1 MIGRSQR
8 DAIKNDLW
16 KGKVIILLGPHQV
29 GKATLIRQIA
39 GAEEPGYL
47 YLNGD
52 LESVQALLNARSLE
66 NLRSVI
72 GSHRLVVIDEAQ
84 RISEIGLKL
93 KILVDA
99 QPETQLLVTGSS
111 SLDLAFG
118 VNESLTGR
126 KFQHFMYPIAY
137 AELQQSWGA
146 ERALDS
152 LEQRLLYGSYPE
164 VINEAGRERRYLDLL
179 VDSYLYKDLLYQA
192 TVRRVDLLKK
202 ILQALALQLGN
213 EVSYNEVAKTVS
225 ADPATVEHYIDLLEK
240 AFVLLRLPSLS
251 RNLRTEIKKGRK
263 IYFWDNGVRNALIA
277 NFSPLHL
284 RQDKGAL
291 WENFLVSERLKV
303 KHYRQQYFNAYFWR
317 TYNQQEIDYIEE
329 SDGVL
334 RAYEFKWSPRKRG
347 RFPASF
353 LAAYGEVHTHTVTR
367 DNFIPFVLG
376 NSSAPA
382 RRRPPAT
389 PE

>member
-1 MIGRSQR
+1 MIERALNNLIT
-8 DAIKNDLW
+8 DDLYR
-16 KGKVIILLGPHQV
+16 GKVIVVLGPRQV
-29 GKATLIRQIA
+29 GKTTLVRQLA
-39 GAEEPGYL
+39 GMEVPDYL

-52 LESVQALLNARSLE
+52 LESVQALLHTRSLE
-66 NLRSVI
+66 NLRSVM
-72 GSHRLVVIDEAQ
+72 GNHRLVVIDEAQ
-84 RISEIGLKL
+84 RIPEVGLKL

-99 QPETQLLVTGSS
+99 QPDVQLLVTGSS

-126 KFQHFMYPIAY
+126 KFEYYMYPVAF
-137 AELQQSWGA
+137 AELHKTWGGA
-146 ERALDS
+146 RANDS

-179 VDSYLYKDLLYQA
+179 VDSYLYKDLLYQN

-202 ILQALALQLGN
+202 ILQALALQLGS
-213 EVSYNEVAKTVS
+213 EVSYNEVAKTVG

-240 AFVLLRLPSLS
+240 AFVVFRLSSLS
-251 RNLRTEIKKGRK
+251 RNVRTEIKKRRK

-291 WENFLVSERLKV
+291 WENFLVSERLKM
-303 KHYRQQYFNAYFWR
+303 KQYRQQYFNTYFWR
-317 TYNQQEIDYIEE
+317 TYSQQEIDYIEE
-329 SDGVL
+329 RDGTIT
-334 RAYEFKWSPRKRG
+334 AYEFKWNPTKRG

-353 LAAYGEVHTHTVTR
+353 RDAYEGARTHTVNT
-367 DNFIPFVLG
+367 DNYMPFVLG
-376 NSSAPA
+376 ESLDK
-382 RRRPPAT
+382 
-389 PE
+389 